1 MNFYTGYSIAKYGK
15 CMDTKVSYAG
25 ITRRIFAF
33 AIDYILAQGMGFVIG
48 FIIGFT
54 LAYSLS
60 LNVTEMILDKAV
72 TIQVIGLILEL
83 IFYVF
88 TIIEFGGTPGQLLLR
103 MRVKDENTL
112 EKITLIQAISR
123 TAVFGVLYF
132 IICYTLFNISSLF
145 IVVSILIILFAIL
158 DQRKQFLHDK
168 IARTVVIDYKPS

>member
-1 MNFYTGYSIAKYGK
+1 
-15 CMDTKVSYAG
+15 MDTKISYARV
-25 ITRRIFAF
+25 TRRIFAF
-33 AIDYILAQGMGFVIG
+33 AFDHILLTAIKYFIG
-48 FIIGFT
+48 FNVGCTLGSLTPNAVKIISDNAT
-54 LAYSLS
+54 I
-60 LNVTEMILDKAV
+60 LNVTA
-72 TIQVIGLILEL
+72 LILAL
-83 IFYVF
+83 AFYAF

-103 MRVKDENTL
+103 MHIKDKNTL

-168 IARTVVIDYKPS
+168 IAKTVVIDYKPS

>member
-1 MNFYTGYSIAKYGK
+1 
-15 CMDTKVSYAG
+15 MDTKISYAG
-25 ITRRIFAF
+25 ITRRIFEF
-33 AIDYILAQGMGFVIG
+33 AIDYILVQGMGFVIG

-72 TIQVIGLILEL
+72 ATQVIGLILEV

-145 IVVSILIILFAIL
+145 IVVSILIILFKIL

-168 IARTVVIDYKPS
+168 IAKTVVIDYKPS